1 MKQAAGQRSNNDLS
15 RVVDLLVEQRIKLDA
30 LEQILKETNPLMHE
44 FYLGTIENLRAQKA
58 AEVRQ
63 VLTQTLKRQPPKTR

>member
-1 MKQAAGQRSNNDLS
+1 MKQAAGQGSNNDLS

-44 FYLGTIENLRAQKA
+44 FYLGTIENLRDQKA

-63 VLTQTLKRQPPKTR
+63 VLTQTVNPQRSES

>member
-30 LEQILKETNPLMHE
+30 LEQVLKETNPLMHE
-44 FYLGTIENLRAQKA
+44 FYLGTIENLRAQEG
-58 AEVRQ
+58 AEVRRM
-63 VLTQTLKRQPPKTR
+63 LTQTLNPQPSES

>member
-1 MKQAAGQRSNNDLS
+1 MKQAAGQRSTSSLS

-30 LEQILKETNPLMHE
+30 LEQVLKETNPLMHE
-44 FYLGTIENLRAQKA
+44 FYLGTIEKLRAQKA

-63 VLTQTLKRQPPKTR
+63 VLTQTLKPQPSES

>member
-44 FYLGTIENLRAQKA
+44 FYLGTVENLRAQKA

-63 VLTQTLKRQPPKTR
+63 VLTQTLNPQPSES